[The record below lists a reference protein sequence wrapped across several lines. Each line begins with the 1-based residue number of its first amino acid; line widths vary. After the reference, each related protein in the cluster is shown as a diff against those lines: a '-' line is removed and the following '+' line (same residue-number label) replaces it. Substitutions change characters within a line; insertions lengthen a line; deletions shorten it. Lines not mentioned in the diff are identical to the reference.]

1 MYTIAHMWTLSF
13 CCVASGIK
21 FRASGLE
28 AGSLSHLAGL
38 PSAFASLKL
47 VLVILEKK
55 IISILYVSQPYDMC
69 SLLLISFSLYYVCE
83 INPCLFVIT
92 AV

>member
-1 MYTIAHMWTLSF
+1 MDTIAHMWTLSF

-21 FRASGLE
+21 FRSPGLE

-47 VLVILEKK
+47 VLIILEKK
-55 IISILYVSQPYDMC
+55 NHKHSLCFTTLRYVFFTTDFFFSILCV
-69 SLLLISFSLYYVCE
+69 
-83 INPCLFVIT
+83 
-92 AV
+92 

>member
-47 VLVILEKK
+47 VLIILEKK
-55 IISILYVSQPYDMC
+55 KS
-69 SLLLISFSLYYVCE
+69 
-83 INPCLFVIT
+83 
-92 AV
+92 